1 MKEPRVLAATL
12 VALAILVVGIALNS
26 TFRILAKR
34 DRTLSVT
41 GSATR
46 MIRSDLGKL
55 SVSIEARGATTQQAY
70 ALNQQ
75 QSARVLAELHRQ
87 GVPDSAIAPLPP
99 VVNPVYETNNY
110 GVNTH
115 SVVGYVSRSGYAIM
129 LQNVNLINQ
138 LAQKLPELN
147 QEGLR
152 VEVTQPEYYYTKLG
166 EVKVAIQADAARDAR
181 QRALQIAEASEADL
195 GPMTSA
201 RMGVLQITPRY
212 SVNVDDYGMNDVS
225 SIEKEVR
232 AVVSA
237 SFVLE

>member
-1 MKEPRVLAATL
+1 MKEPRVLAATV
-12 VALAILVVGIALNS
+12 VALALLVIGISLNS
-26 TFRILAKR
+26 TFRLIAKR

-46 MIRSDLGKL
+46 VIRSDLGKV

-75 QSARVLAELHRQ
+75 QSARVLAELRRQ

-99 VVNPVYETNNY
+99 VVNPVYETSNY
-110 GVNTH
+110 GVNTNN
-115 SVVGYVSRSGYAIM
+115 VIGYVSRSGYAIT
-129 LQNVNLINQ
+129 LRNVNLVNL